1 MPEDIKKFLGISPYD
16 TDSNIVRGDP
26 FYLKSLYTKYGEEK
40 VKAKVK
46 ELGNL

>member
-1 MPEDIKKFLGISPYD
+1 MIEDIKKFLGVAPYN
-16 TDSNIVRGDP
+16 TDSNVVRGDP
-26 FYLKSLYTKYGEEK
+26 FYLRSLYTKYGEEN